1 MKNNKMVKRGK
12 IAMENLRAFTHH
24 HWGSIV
30 GNEKDIRLAVIKDEL
45 ELWDNRAKRT
55 TRSDGLP
62 YAHVSDM
69 LKSRCKELENG
80 RLLSK

>member
-45 ELWDNRAKRT
+45 ELWNNRVKKT
-55 TRSDGLP
+55 TKNDGHIYLLG
-62 YAHVSDM
+62 YFEG
-69 LKSRCKELENG
+69 RCKELENG
-80 RLLSK
+80 RLSGK